1 MPKEWSPEL
10 SIVSDTNTCSIP
22 ADRRDAVVQNSAV
35 SRVFGR
41 MFAYDVPAQ
50 ISGAIHNSN
59 LISYEENQFRW
70 AQDQLIAGSID
81 TVTNTPGQVLFVANT
96 GTEVQVGDTITLTI
110 NGKDQTVTVGGVLS
124 DSLLARAEGT
134 ETLICSEETFSQLT
148 GETGY
153 TILDVQFRFG
163 SDEED
168 VAEVEA
174 LFGEGVTFTDVL
186 IQAQQQ
192 RGLYYAF
199 ATLVYG
205 FLSIIVAI
213 TIFHIMNYT
222 SPPFFSPWHHS
233 NSISFR

>member
-1 MPKEWSPEL
+1 M
-10 SIVSDTNTCSIP
+10 
-22 ADRRDAVVQNSAV
+22 
-35 SRVFGR
+35 
-41 MFAYDVPAQ
+41 
-50 ISGAIHNSN
+50 
-59 LISYEENQFRW
+59 
-70 AQDQLIAGSID
+70 
-81 TVTNTPGQVLFVANT
+81 
-96 GTEVQVGDTITLTI
+96 
-110 NGKDQTVTVGGVLS
+110 S
-124 DSLLARAEGT
+124 DSLLARAERT

-199 ATLVYG
+199 CNIGIWFPVNHCSHYDFPYYEYHQHG
-205 FLSIIVAI
+205 
-213 TIFHIMNYT
+213 
-222 SPPFFSPWHHS
+222 
-233 NSISFR
+233 SFRPNSPIWSNACHWHE